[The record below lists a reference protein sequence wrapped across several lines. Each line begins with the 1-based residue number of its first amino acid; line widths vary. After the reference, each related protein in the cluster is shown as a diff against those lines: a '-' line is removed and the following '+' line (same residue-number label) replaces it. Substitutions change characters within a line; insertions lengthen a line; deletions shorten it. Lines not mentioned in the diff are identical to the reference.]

1 MGRDAN
7 RSYGMHGKKMP
18 NVSNDDWQCFFF
30 WNSFFWPH
38 QILSTCEKRRIGAAV
53 GFDTG
58 NWLVKME

>member
-30 WNSFFWPH
+30 GIHFFGRIRSCLH
-38 QILSTCEKRRIGAAV
+38 VRKEGLVLQLVSTQVIG
-53 GFDTG
+53 
-58 NWLVKME
+58 W